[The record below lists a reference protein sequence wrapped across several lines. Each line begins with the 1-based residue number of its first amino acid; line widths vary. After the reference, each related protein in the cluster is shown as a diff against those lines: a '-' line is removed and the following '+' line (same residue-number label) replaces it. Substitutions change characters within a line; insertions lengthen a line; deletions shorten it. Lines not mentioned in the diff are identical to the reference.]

1 MQKNTDIVIGLQWGD
16 EGKGKIVDLLVSKK
30 KYDIVIRA
38 NGGNNAGHSI
48 SSNGQTFAVHALPS
62 GIFQKCKNII
72 GPGCVVNPKA
82 VYEELSGLKEYIKGE
97 LIISDRAPLVLQKH
111 IDEDKEVEEK
121 KGKNSIGTTLRGI
134 GPAYASLKN
143 RTALFAGDLLNI
155 KEAMK
160 RFEFLSV
167 EEQDDLKKELKAS
180 KKLIGKYVKNIIPE
194 LQEAKMILIEGAQA
208 TMLDNLYGTYPY
220 VTSSNTIVSS
230 LLTGTGL
237 NHSNISRVY
246 GVTKFYTTRVGNG
259 PFVSEMKPKMAKYIQ
274 TVGKEEGVSTGRIR
288 RCGWLDLV
296 QVKYACKLNGVTD
309 LCMMKSDVMD
319 DLDKIKI
326 CTGYKK
332 GNEII
337 DYVPF
342 STREYKP
349 VYKKYN
355 GWKEETFNKVYDY
368 TNKPEKLENILEDIE
383 KYLEVNIT
391 YFSSGPAREATTEIE

>member
-1 MQKNTDIVIGLQWGD
+1 MKTTDIVIGLQWGD
-16 EGKGKIVDLLVSKK
+16 EGKGKIVDLLVSKNN
-30 KYDIVIRA
+30 YDIVIRG

-48 SSNGQTFAVHALPS
+48 SSNGKTFAVHSLPS

-72 GPGCVVNPKA
+72 GPGCVVNPEA
-82 VYEELSGLKEYIKGE
+82 VNEEMKNLKEHIQGE
-97 LIISDRAPLVLQKH
+97 LIISDRTPLVLKKH
-111 IDEDKEVEEK
+111 ILEDQEVEKK

-155 KEAMK
+155 KDAMK
-160 RFEFLSV
+160 RFEFLSKD
-167 EEQDDLKKELKAS
+167 EQKELKKELKES

-194 LQEAKMILIEGAQA
+194 LKGSKRILIEGAQA

-237 NHSNISRVY
+237 NHSNIARVY

-259 PFVSEMKPKMAKYIQ
+259 PFVTEMKPKLAKYIQ
-274 TVGKEEGVSTGRIR
+274 ITGKEEGVSTGRIR

-296 QVKYACKLNGVTD
+296 QLKYSCELNGVTD

-319 DLDKIKI
+319 DLDTIKV
-326 CTGYKK
+326 CTEYKSK
-332 GNEII
+332 KEVI

-342 STREYKP
+342 STKKYKP
-349 VYKKYN
+349 VYKKYI
-355 GWKEETFNKVYDY
+355 GWKEDTFNKTYEY
-368 TNKPEKLENILEDIE
+368 KNKPEKLNIILNDIE
-383 KYLEVNIT
+383 NYLGRSIT
-391 YFSSGPAREATTEIE
+391 YFSTGPGREATTESE

>member
-1 MQKNTDIVIGLQWGD
+1 MKNTDVVIGLQLGD
-16 EGKGKIVDLLVSKK
+16 EGKGKIVDLLVSKNN
-30 KYDIVIRA
+30 YDVVIRA

-48 SSNGQTFAVHALPS
+48 SANGKTFAVHAVPS

-72 GPGCVVNPKA
+72 GPGCVVSPKA
-82 VYEELSGLKEYIKGE
+82 VVKELNSLAEYVKGE
-97 LIISDRAPLVLQKH
+97 LIISDRTPLVLQKH
-111 IDEDKEVEEK
+111 IDEDIKMEKK

-155 KEAMK
+155 DKAMK
-160 RFEFLSV
+160 RFTFLS
-167 EEQDDLKKELKAS
+167 KKEQEELRLELLED

-194 LQEAKMILIEGAQA
+194 IDKAKRILIEGAQA

-237 NHSNISRVY
+237 NYSKIRKVY

-259 PFVSEMKPKMAKYIQ
+259 PFVTEMKPKMAKYIQ
-274 TVGKEEGVSTGRIR
+274 NVGKEEGVSTGRIR

-309 LCMMKSDVMD
+309 LCLMKSDVMD
-319 DLDKIKI
+319 DLKNIKI
-326 CTGYKK
+326 CKAYKSK
-332 GNEII
+332 KETI

-342 STREYKP
+342 DTDSYKP
-349 VYKKYN
+349 VYTKYK
-355 GWKEETFNKVYDY
+355 GWKESTFNKVYEY
-368 TNKPEKLENILEDIE
+368 RNKPENLELILNDIE
-383 KYLEVNIT
+383 NYLGLPIS
-391 YFSSGPAREATTEIE
+391 YFSTGPDREATTIIE

>member
-1 MQKNTDIVIGLQWGD
+1 MKNTDVVIGLQWGD
-16 EGKGKIVDLLVSKK
+16 EGKGKIVDLLVSKNN
-30 KYDIVIRA
+30 YNVVIRA

-48 SSNGQTFAVHALPS
+48 SANGKTFAVHAIPS

-82 VYEELSGLKEYIKGE
+82 VVKELNSIREYVKGE

-111 IDEDKEVEEK
+111 IDEDMETEDK

-134 GPAYASLKN
+134 GPAYAALKN

-155 KEAMK
+155 DKAMK
-160 RFEFLSV
+160 RFTFLPKA
-167 EEQDDLKKELKAS
+167 EQQSLKLELIES

-194 LQEAKMILIEGAQA
+194 LDKANRILIEGAQA

-220 VTSSNTIVSS
+220 VTSSNTLVSS

-259 PFVSEMKPKMAKYIQ
+259 PFVTEMKPKMAKYIQ
-274 TVGKEEGVSTGRIR
+274 NVGKEEGVSTGRIR

-309 LCMMKSDVMD
+309 LCLMKSDVMD
-319 DLDKIKI
+319 DLKNIKI
-326 CTGYKK
+326 CTAYKSK
-332 GNEII
+332 KETI

-342 STREYKP
+342 DTDTYKP
-349 VYKKYN
+349 IYKKYK
-355 GWKEETFNKVYDY
+355 GWKESTFNKVYEY
-368 TNKPEKLENILEDIE
+368 KNKPENLELILQDIQE
-383 KYLEVNIT
+383 YLNLHIS
-391 YFSSGPAREATTEIE
+391 YFSTGPDRDATTKSE